1 LEGKKG
7 KERKG
12 KERKEAWSGER
23 RKRKESG
30 SRGTAM

>member
-1 LEGKKG
+1 LEGK
-7 KERKG
+7 KG